1 MPRRWS
7 RELVIGIGI
16 GLIIAASF
24 AILFD
29 NISDREIERRA
40 RELGMI
46 YRDETLSGR
55 QSLVLLLPQ
64 PTPIE
69 AVADILQEGGVI
81 AGKQALLTEAAAR
94 QVTTVPAG
102 VHRFDGL
109 STADAILT
117 KLTGGEG
124 K

>member
-29 NISDREIERRA
+29 NISNREIERRA

-46 YRDETLSGR
+46 YRDETLAGGTGI
-55 QSLVLLLPQ
+55 VLLLPQ
-64 PTPIE
+64 PAPIDT
-69 AVADILQEGGVI
+69 VADILQEGGVI

-94 QVTTVPAG
+94 QVTTVAAG
-102 VHRFDGL
+102 VYRL
-109 STADAILT
+109 SGPLTADAVLT
-117 KLTGGEG
+117 KLTGGDG

>member
-7 RELVIGIGI
+7 HELVIGIGI

-29 NISDREIERRA
+29 NVSNREIERRA

-46 YRDETLSGR
+46 YRDETLAGGPGI
-55 QSLVLLLPQ
+55 VLLLPQ
-64 PTPIE
+64 PAPIDT
-69 AVADILQEGGVI
+69 VADILQGGGVI

-94 QVTTVPAG
+94 QVTTVAAG
-102 VHRFDGL
+102 VYRFSGTL
-109 STADAILT
+109 TADAVLT
-117 KLTGGEG
+117 KLTGGDG